1 MIRLSW
7 RQFRMQAGVAF
18 GVLVA
23 LAVVLAATRPHLAH
37 LYDVF
42 AKAQAA
48 CVSSGNCRDVGI
60 KIGTLDRLLELVATG
75 LVAVPA
81 LVGAFWGAP
90 LIAREFEAGTHR
102 LAWTQSV
109 TRTRWLAAK
118 LAVVGL
124 ESIAVSGLLS
134 LLVTWWSAPADRV
147 HTNRF
152 GAGTFG
158 QRNIVPLGYAAFGFA
173 LGIVAGL
180 LIRRTLPAMATT
192 LAAFLAVRIVF
203 TLFVRQHLIS
213 PVHKALPLDPGSM
226 GFGSTNSGPSTLMPN
241 PPNLPNAWIYSTHI
255 VNNTTG
261 HGLTAQ
267 FVNATCPSL
276 GIPTGGPPPVPGTR
290 IRIAVPAG
298 AKNALEDCVTK
309 IGATY
314 HEVVTYQPANR
325 YWTFQWYETA
335 IYLAAALVL
344 AGFSFWWIPRRA
356 K

>member
-7 RQFRMQAGVAF
+7 RQFRMQAAVAF
-18 GVLVA
+18 GVLIA

-60 KIGTLDRLLELVATG
+60 KIGTLDRLLELVGTG

-90 LIAREFEAGTHR
+90 LIAREFESGTHR

-118 LAVVGL
+118 LTVVGL
-124 ESIAVSGLLS
+124 GSVAVSGLLS
-134 LLVTWWSAPADRV
+134 LMVTWWSTPVDSVR
-147 HTNRF
+147 TNRF
-152 GAGTFG
+152 GAGMFG
-158 QRNIVPLGYAAFGFA
+158 ERNVAPLGYAAFGFA

-203 TLFVRQHLIS
+203 TLFVRQQLIS
-213 PVHKALPLDPGSM
+213 PVHKALPLDAGSM
-226 GFGSTNSGPSTLMPN
+226 GFGSTNSGPPTLMPN
-241 PPNLPNAWIYSTHI
+241 PPNLPNTWIYSTHI
-255 VNNTTG
+255 VDSAG

-276 GIPTGGPPPVPGTR
+276 GIPTGGPPPGSGGR
-290 IRIAVPAG
+290 IRVVVPAG
-298 AKNALEDCVTK
+298 VHSALEDCVTK
-309 IGATY
+309 LSATY

-325 YWTFQWYETA
+325 YWTLQWYETA

-344 AGFSFWWIPRRA
+344 AGFSFWWIRHRA